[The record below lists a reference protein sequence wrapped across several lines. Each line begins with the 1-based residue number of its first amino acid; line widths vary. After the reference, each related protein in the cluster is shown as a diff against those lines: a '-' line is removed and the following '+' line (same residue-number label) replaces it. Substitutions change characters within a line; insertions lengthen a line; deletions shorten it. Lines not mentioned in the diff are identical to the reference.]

1 MYLWKARCLRL
12 EALAHEA
19 AEVKAAVGNPD
30 MPSSLHSSLSI
41 IHEEQHDVD
50 RSPTHAHAGERLLRR
65 PSLRLKK
72 YAAGGGRSH
81 TQAYSEACV
90 VGLPWVGFGLGA
102 GGTQHSWSDDEAQLS
117 ANL

>member
-1 MYLWKARCLRL
+1 MWKARCLRL

-30 MPSSLHSSLSI
+30 MPSS
-41 IHEEQHDVD
+41 
-50 RSPTHAHAGERLLRR
+50 AHAGERLLRR